1 MRTPHKFDRFLIP
14 PNPSSIVSNITLLHI
29 YQSYLPILLVD
40 NGSSRDN
47 CKSGTSRTAQSRRQN
62 RDCTKLVHRP
72 SFSGLSAKH
81 RPAYGE
87 VSWRMLTQLGV
98 CIQGSANKTLLTNTI
113 AISPRSSLSQ
123 RLLKNRS
130 DCDGR
135 NRK

>member
-1 MRTPHKFDRFLIP
+1 MRRLNEKPISYLLKGRHIRSFSIKMYIKMRTPHKFDRFLIP

-87 VSWRMLTQLGV
+87 VPWRMLTRLGV
-98 CIQGSANKTLLTNTI
+98 C
-113 AISPRSSLSQ
+113 SPRE
-123 RLLKNRS
+123 R
-130 DCDGR
+130 
-135 NRK
+135 